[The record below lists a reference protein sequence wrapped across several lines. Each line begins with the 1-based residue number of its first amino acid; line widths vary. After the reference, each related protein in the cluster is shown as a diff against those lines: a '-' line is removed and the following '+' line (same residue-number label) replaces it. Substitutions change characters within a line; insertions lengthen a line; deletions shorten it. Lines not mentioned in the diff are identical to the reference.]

1 LPRGFFFLA
10 GDDVVLSHLAY
21 TLFSKKD
28 GGVKGELVAHLCGR
42 KERFGVFSL
51 LVFILK
57 MIIRGFK
64 NGFVLS
70 GSRF

>member
-28 GGVKGELVAHLCGR
+28 GGVEGELVAHLDVE
-42 KERFGVFSL
+42 KDVVASFLSL
-51 LVFILK
+51 YL
-57 MIIRGFK
+57 
-64 NGFVLS
+64 
-70 GSRF
+70 